1 MKRMKIVG
9 LCLVAAAFA
18 LSAFGAVSASALP
31 EIGRCVKVGAGE
43 PSKYTDSNCTVKKT
57 STGLFEWKK
66 NAIKKNFTSTGGE
79 GKLQG
84 ATGTE
89 IKCTTQSA
97 TGTYLEKGAT
107 PSTKEVTNVQAKFN
121 GCELPLFG
129 VECKTKGAAA
139 GEILTTKLKGALAYI
154 SGKKTPAVKVA
165 QGLAPIV
172 KKKGFTEFECPA
184 VGVVVYVGEG
194 PEKGHELIYGYVG
207 PLNVMAT
214 TATEEYKKGAKEG
227 IQDPQHKE
235 GSAIIDN
242 LESSLSGPKGTFER
256 SDQVLTTT
264 IENEEALEI
273 KA

>member
-1 MKRMKIVG
+1 MKRMRIVG
-9 LCLVAAAFA
+9 LCLVAAFA
-18 LSAFGAVSASALP
+18 LSAIGAGSASALP
-31 EIGRCVKVGAGE
+31 EIGRCVAQAGG
-43 PSKYTDSNCTVKKT
+43 KYLTSNCTTKKT
-57 STGLFEWKK
+57 GSGFEWKK
-66 NAIKKNFTSTGGE
+66 NPIKKGFTSTGGE

-97 TGTYLEKGAT
+97 TGEYKEKGT
-107 PSTKEVTNVQAKFN
+107 VPSTKEVTNVVAKFN
-121 GCELPLFG
+121 GCSLPLFG
-129 VECKTKGAAA
+129 VECKSKGAAA
-139 GEILTTKLKGALAYI
+139 GEILTTKLKGSLAYI

-194 PEKGHELIYGYVG
+194 PEKGHETIYGYVG
-207 PLNVMAT
+207 PLNTMAT
-214 TATEEYKKGAKEG
+214 TATEEYLKGAKEG
-227 IQDPQHKE
+227 VQDPQHKE
-235 GSAIIDN
+235 GSTVIDN